1 LRVPAAQG
9 GWGEKVLSL
18 SIDSDFLLRN
28 RNPGGLRA
36 AADNTVKYPIVELVG
51 FINSGDTSNAK
62 SDFLHSASRS
72 I

>member
-1 LRVPAAQG
+1 LRPLAAQR
-9 GWGEKVLSL
+9 GWREKVLSL
-18 SIDSDFLLRN
+18 SITSDFLLRD

-36 AADNTVKYPIVELVG
+36 AADHTVEYPIAELVG
-51 FINSGDTSNAK
+51 FIDRGDSSNAK